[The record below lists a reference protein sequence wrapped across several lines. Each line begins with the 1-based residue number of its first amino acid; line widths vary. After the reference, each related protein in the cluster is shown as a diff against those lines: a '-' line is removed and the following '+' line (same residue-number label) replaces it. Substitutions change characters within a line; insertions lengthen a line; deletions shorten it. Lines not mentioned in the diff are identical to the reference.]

1 MTDYAV
7 GDIQGCFL
15 ELKKGLEKIKF
26 DPKKDFSG
34 LQEI

>member
-15 ELKKGLEKIKF
+15 ELKKGLEKINF